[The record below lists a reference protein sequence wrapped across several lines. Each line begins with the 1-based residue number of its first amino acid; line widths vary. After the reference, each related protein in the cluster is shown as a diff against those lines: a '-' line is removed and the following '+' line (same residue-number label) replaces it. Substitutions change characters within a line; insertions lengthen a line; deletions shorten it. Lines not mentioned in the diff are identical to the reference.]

1 MVDSQ
6 RKMLVGELLSQPE
19 LLFVDTMNKR
29 FRRSVHHLLFQS
41 ILGVD
46 AGVDAARPAFVFYDG
61 FINLL
66 VVYATLKQSARIL
79 EGFSL
84 RGVSTCKQHP
94 IFSCTLLRAM
104 HNPYLEE
111 IMRY

>member
-1 MVDSQ
+1 MVDSP

-19 LLFVDTMNKR
+19 LLFVDTMSKR

-41 ILGVD
+41 LLGVD

-66 VVYATLKQSARIL
+66 ALKQSARIL

-104 HNPYLEE
+104 HKPYLEE
-111 IMRY
+111 KMRY